1 MFSEPWGRWD
11 GRPIGPSEVDP
22 MEWFQDVNRWTRDVR
37 RTKCLALRTCETVLA
52 LLDGKVHVFVALSYG

>member
-1 MFSEPWGRWD
+1 
-11 GRPIGPSEVDP
+11 